1 VERNRTFKKK
11 KDFNTMSVGLSYDD
25 VLILPKFSEHAS
37 RSDADTYSVLVPGVD
52 LKTPIISANMD
63 TVTEWRMADA
73 MARAGGLG
81 VIHRFMSLE
90 DQTEQVRA
98 VSDDSSIVAAAIG
111 IGFDYMDRA
120 EALVDAGATILFLD
134 VAHGHADQAL
144 QAVGNLK
151 SLFVSVVAGNV
162 ATENGFRDLADAGAD
177 AIKVGIGPGAA
188 CTTRLVAGVGVPQL
202 SAINNCAGVSQEKG
216 VPIIADGGI
225 KNPGDVCKA
234 IAAGADTVMVGSM
247 FAGCTEA
254 PGEEKDMGDKTYKYY
269 SGMSSREAQKR
280 KREKELGVDY
290 EPEEYRDL
298 RSEGISGWV
307 ESKGPAFQVVRDLT
321 YGLQSA
327 MSYVGAFNIPEFR
340 KQAEFVQ
347 ITNAGLLE
355 SAPHGV
361 ML

>member
-1 VERNRTFKKK
+1 
-11 KDFNTMSVGLSYDD
+11 MPVGLSYDD

-37 RSDADTYSVLVPGVD
+37 RSDADTTSVLVPGIS
-52 LKTPIISANMD
+52 LPTPIVSANMD
-63 TVTEWRMADA
+63 TVTEWQMAEA
-73 MARAGGLG
+73 MAYAGGLG
-81 VIHRFMSLE
+81 VIHRFMSIE
-90 DQTEQVRA
+90 DQAEQVRKSRDEA
-98 VSDDSSIVAAAIG
+98 YAIAAAVG
-111 IGFDYMDRA
+111 IGFDYMERA
-120 EALVDAGATILFLD
+120 EALVDAGADILFLD

-151 SLFVSVVAGNV
+151 SLIVSVVAGNV

-188 CTTRLVAGVGVPQL
+188 CTTRLMAGVGVPQL

-225 KNPGDVCKA
+225 KNPGDVAKA
-234 IAAGADTVMVGSM
+234 IAAGADCVMVGSM
-247 FAGCTEA
+247 LAGCDEA
-254 PGEEKDMGDKTYKYY
+254 PGEEKDIGDKTYKYY
-269 SGMSSREAQKR
+269 SGMSSKEAQRR

-290 EPEEYRDL
+290 EPEEYRNL

-307 ESKGPAFQVVRDLT
+307 ESKGPAGDVVRDLT

-340 KQAEFVQ
+340 KQAEFIQ
-347 ITNAGLLE
+347 ITDAGLVE

-361 ML
+361 LL